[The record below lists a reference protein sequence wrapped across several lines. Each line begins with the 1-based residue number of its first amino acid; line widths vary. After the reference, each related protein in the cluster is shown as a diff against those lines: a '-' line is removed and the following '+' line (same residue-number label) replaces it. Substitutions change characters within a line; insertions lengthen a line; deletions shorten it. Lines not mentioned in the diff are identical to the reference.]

1 MKKKEEDK
9 EKNVETWMKE
19 NEEVGRRRKYIKRA
33 NERHYQGWR
42 TMKDKKKSKLK
53 ENRKEYK
60 IDRKCTIIEVCLMED
75 EKFTYAEEVKNGVSN
90 MMNEKR

>member
-42 TMKDKKKSKLK
+42 TMKDQKKEEIERKQKRIQ
-53 ENRKEYK
+53 NRQKMHNYRSVFNGR
-60 IDRKCTIIEVCLMED
+60 RKFYVRRR
-75 EKFTYAEEVKNGVSN
+75 G
-90 MMNEKR
+90 EKRSK

>member
-42 TMKDKKKSKLK
+42 TMKDKKKNTK
-53 ENRKEYK
+53 
-60 IDRKCTIIEVCLMED
+60 
-75 EKFTYAEEVKNGVSN
+75 
-90 MMNEKR
+90 